1 MEDNI
6 SIETVDSGASVDM
19 NSSNEDNSSDERSLD
34 DFLVS
39 SDGDDDETTEV
50 TSEPAEEVTEDIAE
64 EVTSEPAEEVTPEAP
79 SAANEINPTN
89 IEEITQE
96 QIDQYFKSDDVYKAL
111 HENFVASDP
120 NYQAAVTLLQDG
132 NALQKYLME
141 HNETFANTQ
150 DLNVKVDILNQAQNV
165 LTQQIQSA
173 LVSNAEAYKAQAS
186 DYIRAQQLDKYLNDN
201 AANLTGVSK
210 LTGDLYNTIAEKA
223 GLPKNEQTQS
233 QVGTAINNVFLA
245 LSREFNVHPSEL
257 IKVIENF
264 GSKQNIESAL
274 NNLQNASK
282 SKTVAKE
289 RAKSITKGGTTNV
302 NSRRN
307 EDKFDDILEKY
318 AI

>member
-6 SIETVDSGASVDM
+6 SMETVDSGASVDM
-19 NSSNEDNSSDERSLD
+19 SSSNEDTTSDDRSLD

-39 SDGDDDETTEV
+39 SEGDDAETTEV
-50 TSEPAEEVTEDIAE
+50 TEDPAEEVVED
-64 EVTSEPAEEVTPEAP
+64 TAEEVTPDAP
-79 SAANEINPTN
+79 SAANEINPAN

-96 QIDQYFKSDDVYKAL
+96 RIDQYFKSDDVYKAL

-132 NALQKYLME
+132 NALQQYLMQN
-141 HNETFANTQ
+141 NETFANTQ
-150 DLNVKVDILNQAQNV
+150 DLNVKADILHQAQNV

-173 LVSNAEAYKAQAS
+173 LVSNAEAYKTQVS
-186 DYIRAQQLDKYLNDN
+186 DYIRVQQLDKYLNDN

-210 LTGDLYNTIAEKA
+210 LTGDLYNTIVEKA

-264 GSKQNIESAL
+264 GSKQNVESAL
-274 NNLQNASK
+274 NNLQNTSK
-282 SKTVAKE
+282 LKIVAKE

-302 NSRRN
+302 NSRRD
-307 EDKFDDILEKY
+307 EFEDILEQY

>member
-6 SIETVDSGASVDM
+6 SMETVDSGASVDM
-19 NSSNEDNSSDERSLD
+19 SSGNEDTSSDDRSLD

-39 SDGDDDETTEV
+39 SEGDDAETTEV
-50 TSEPAEEVTEDIAE
+50 TEDPAEEVVED
-64 EVTSEPAEEVTPEAP
+64 TAEEVTPDAP
-79 SAANEINPTN
+79 SAANEINPAN

-96 QIDQYFKSDDVYKAL
+96 RIDQYFKSDDVYKAL

-132 NALQKYLME
+132 NALQQYLMQN
-141 HNETFANTQ
+141 NETFANTQ
-150 DLNVKVDILNQAQNV
+150 DLNVKADILHQAQNV

-173 LVSNAEAYKAQAS
+173 LVSNAEAYKTQVS
-186 DYIRAQQLDKYLNDN
+186 DYIRVQQLDKYLNEN

-210 LTGDLYNTIAEKA
+210 LTGDLYNTIVEKA

-264 GSKQNIESAL
+264 GSKQNVESAL
-274 NNLQNASK
+274 NNLQNTSK
-282 SKTVAKE
+282 LKIVAKE

-302 NSRRN
+302 NSRRD
-307 EDKFDDILEKY
+307 EFEDILEQY

>member
-6 SIETVDSGASVDM
+6 SMETVDSGASVDM
-19 NSSNEDNSSDERSLD
+19 SSGNEDTSSDDRSLD

-39 SDGDDDETTEV
+39 SEGDDAETTEV
-50 TSEPAEEVTEDIAE
+50 TEDPAEEVVED
-64 EVTSEPAEEVTPEAP
+64 TAEEVTPDAP
-79 SAANEINPTN
+79 SAANEINPAN

-96 QIDQYFKSDDVYKAL
+96 RIDQYFKSDDVYKAL

-132 NALQKYLME
+132 NALQQYLMQN
-141 HNETFANTQ
+141 NETFANTQ
-150 DLNVKVDILNQAQNV
+150 DLNVKADILHQAQNV

-173 LVSNAEAYKAQAS
+173 LVSNAEAYKTQVS
-186 DYIRAQQLDKYLNDN
+186 DYIRVQQLDKYLNEN

-210 LTGDLYNTIAEKA
+210 LTGDLYNTIVEKA

-264 GSKQNIESAL
+264 GSKQNVESAL
-274 NNLQNASK
+274 NNLQNTSK
-282 SKTVAKE
+282 LKIVAKE

-307 EDKFDDILEKY
+307 EFEDILEQY

>member
-6 SIETVDSGASVDM
+6 SMETVDSGASVDM
-19 NSSNEDNSSDERSLD
+19 SSSNEDTSSDDRSLD

-39 SDGDDDETTEV
+39 SEGDDAETTEV
-50 TSEPAEEVTEDIAE
+50 TEDPAEEVVED
-64 EVTSEPAEEVTPEAP
+64 TAEEVTPDAP
-79 SAANEINPTN
+79 SAANEINPAN

-96 QIDQYFKSDDVYKAL
+96 RIDQYFKSDDVYKAL

-132 NALQKYLME
+132 NALQQYLMQN
-141 HNETFANTQ
+141 NETFANTQ
-150 DLNVKVDILNQAQNV
+150 DLNVKADILHQAQNV

-173 LVSNAEAYKAQAS
+173 LVSNAEAYKTQVS
-186 DYIRAQQLDKYLNDN
+186 DYIRVQQLDKYLNEN

-210 LTGDLYNTIAEKA
+210 LTGDLYNTIVEKA

-264 GSKQNIESAL
+264 GSKQNVESAL
-274 NNLQNASK
+274 NNLQNTSK
-282 SKTVAKE
+282 LKIVAKE

-302 NSRRN
+302 NSRRD
-307 EDKFDDILEKY
+307 EFEDILEQY

>member
-6 SIETVDSGASVDM
+6 SMETVDSGASVDM
-19 NSSNEDNSSDERSLD
+19 SSSNEDTSSDDRSLD

-39 SDGDDDETTEV
+39 SEGDDAETTEV
-50 TSEPAEEVTEDIAE
+50 TEDPAEEVVED
-64 EVTSEPAEEVTPEAP
+64 TAEEVTPDAP
-79 SAANEINPTN
+79 SAANEINPAN

-96 QIDQYFKSDDVYKAL
+96 RIDQYFKSDDVYKAL

-132 NALQKYLME
+132 NALQQYLMQN
-141 HNETFANTQ
+141 NETFANTQ
-150 DLNVKVDILNQAQNV
+150 DLNVKADILHQAQNV

-173 LVSNAEAYKAQAS
+173 LVSNAEAYKTQVS
-186 DYIRAQQLDKYLNDN
+186 DYIRVQQLDKYLNDN

-210 LTGDLYNTIAEKA
+210 LTGDLYNTIVEKA

-264 GSKQNIESAL
+264 GSKQNVESAL
-274 NNLQNASK
+274 NNLQNTSK
-282 SKTVAKE
+282 LKIVAKE

-302 NSRRN
+302 NSRRD
-307 EDKFDDILEKY
+307 EFEDILEQY